1 MQSVLRSAAD
11 ELTPVIV
18 DLGPDQARFSSFI
31 GSIDEC
37 NGGAIVLDPVA
48 AEALPEQL
56 IRPLRIAP
64 AVPNPTWA
72 LSATAI
78 HRDGST
84 RARVDLAS
92 ARVLPN
98 AASEGALMVQASDLL
113 VLVVPGGL
121 DGGNAYVFPV
131 QCIGAEVCEIRSN
144 VALEPGRELPCV
156 ELVGDRR
163 LLRRASAQVL
173 ETVPWYT
180 SDGGKSF
187 CCRLSLRDEVTTDP
201 STAHDLVTDPAEV
214 RRLLDLAGMMR
225 APGWF
230 EAPGWGRGTLGFV
243 EVGKNEIVL
252 ELTSP
257 PTAPFPLRG
266 LRVGVELFATAYEI
280 DVRPLGFAGGKL
292 TTSMPL
298 ILRRRRR
305 HRRDQRIAID
315 PALRVELS
323 FRNPVTGVVE
333 TRNVTDA
340 SFFALAFECDA
351 HNAVVWRGMPLEQ
364 AQLSWG
370 DRLVHLGDLIVEEH
384 EHDRASGRSLCVASI
399 QQSSIADDPDMI
411 RLMATLTHPQV
422 RTHDGGDFS
431 ALHQT
436 YLRAGLFG
444 PHMHRNLGPILEQTT
459 QVWRRAHSDASE
471 VVRTFVHGRADTP
484 DAAVTIMRA
493 WEHGW
498 ILQHFVDTNPEIN
511 GATGKLQ
518 AAYLDHLVPRPD
530 GRYLLFFIKTDN
542 HVMNAYLRRFFA
554 STGTPDA
561 VNRSIVELWSRPA
574 DAAVGPVLDAADVAL
589 RGCEPQD
596 ELVIARAVQ
605 RKLGPHAAAALS
617 MVPGEIELSDTR
629 ARFAGAGLERSRS
642 CEIVTRSGV
651 TAYAVLEER
660 STPGLNLTWMLNAS
674 WIIPVHGELDGDS
687 VALDAALRSVVSRPA
702 QSVTGERFVNLPEG
716 IDAERL
722 RAWGFEK
729 EASVYLYVVTRAGL
743 HRLFTY
749 TMRRYGEVD
758 AMTARRERRRS
769 SSHATNEP

>member
-1 MQSVLRSAAD
+1 
-11 ELTPVIV
+11 
-18 DLGPDQARFSSFI
+18 
-31 GSIDEC
+31 
-37 NGGAIVLDPVA
+37 
-48 AEALPEQL
+48 
-56 IRPLRIAP
+56 
-64 AVPNPTWA
+64 
-72 LSATAI
+72 
-78 HRDGST
+78 
-84 RARVDLAS
+84 
-92 ARVLPN
+92 
-98 AASEGALMVQASDLL
+98 
-113 VLVVPGGL
+113 
-121 DGGNAYVFPV
+121 
-131 QCIGAEVCEIRSN
+131 
-144 VALEPGRELPCV
+144 
-156 ELVGDRR
+156 
-163 LLRRASAQVL
+163 VL

-187 CCRLSLRDEVTTDP
+187 CCRLSLRDEVTADP
-201 STAHDLVTDPAEV
+201 STAHDLVTEPAEV

-230 EAPGWGRGTLGFV
+230 EAPGWGRGPLGFV

-252 ELTSP
+252 ELASP
-257 PTAPFPLRG
+257 PAAPFPLRG
-266 LRVGVELFATAYEI
+266 LRVGVELFATAYEL
-280 DVRPLGFAGGKL
+280 DVRPLAFAGGKL

-333 TRNVTDA
+333 TRSVTDA

-351 HNAVVWRGMPLEQ
+351 LNAVVWRGMPLEQ

-384 EHDRASGRSLCVASI
+384 EHDRASGRSLCVAAI
-399 QQSSIADDPDMI
+399 QQSSIAEDPDMI

-444 PHMHRNLGPILEQTT
+444 PHMHRNLGPIIEQTT
-459 QVWRRAHSDASE
+459 QVWRRAHGDASE
-471 VVRTFVHGRADTP
+471 VVRTFVHGREDAP

-498 ILQHFVDTNPEIN
+498 VAQHFVDTNPEIN

-518 AAYLDHLVPRPD
+518 TAYLDHLVPRPD

-542 HVMNAYLRRFFA
+542 RVMNAYLRRFFA

-561 VNRSIVELWSRPA
+561 VNRSVVELWSRPA
-574 DAAVGPVLDAADVAL
+574 DAPVPSRADVPDLAL
-589 RGCEPQD
+589 RRCEPRD

-617 MVPGEIELSDTR
+617 MVPGEIELNDTR
-629 ARFAGAGLERSRS
+629 ERFARAGLERSRS
-642 CEIVTRSGV
+642 CDIVTRGGV
-651 TAYAVLEER
+651 ATYAVLEER

-674 WIIPVHGELDGDS
+674 WIIPVHGELDADGAALD
-687 VALDAALRSVVSRPA
+687 VALRAVVSRPA
-702 QSVTGERFVNLPEG
+702 QTSTGEHFINLPEG
-716 IDAERL
+716 IDGERL
-722 RAWGFEK
+722 RAWGFQK
-729 EASVYLYVVTRAGL
+729 EASVYLYVLTRAGL
-743 HRLFTY
+743 HRFFTY
-749 TMRRYGEVD
+749 ATHRYGEVD

-769 SSHATNEP
+769 PLPD